1 MKSFFREYGMIIF
14 VGIALIV
21 LITMTTPIGRT
32 TRKEIDGVIDQYAN
46 EAKPT
51 TTNVGPSTVNIDSK
65 NGKVKLTFKANN
77 EEDIFTCMYRAS
89 NSGEATNWKD
99 IEVKNDGKDR
109 TIEIL
114 TDTAGV
120 PSVLK
125 NGTKVEYKIYDSNK
139 EIVAVGTVVVTG

>member
-1 MKSFFREYGMIIF
+1 MKSIFREYGMVIF
-14 VGIALIV
+14 VRVALIV
-21 LITMTTPIGRT
+21 LIAMTSPIGRT
-32 TRKEIDGVIDQYAN
+32 TKQEIDDVIDQYAN

-51 TTNVGPSTVNIDSK
+51 NTNVGPSTVNIDSK
-65 NGKVKLTFKANN
+65 NGKVILTFKTKNK
-77 EEDIFTCMYRAS
+77 EDVFTCMYRAS

-99 IEVKNDGKDR
+99 INVKNDGKDR

-139 EIVAVGTVVVTG
+139 EVVAVGTVIVTG